1 MNPLSGLRVGLYT
14 RISED
19 TEADAKGVKRQEAD
33 ERAEVA
39 RQGGTAVA
47 VYEEN
52 DTSAYKRKR
61 VQRTDDAGNSYFVY
75 RVVRPEYQR
84 LLADLR
90 SGALDAAI
98 VYDLDRLAR
107 DPRDLEDAIEVV
119 QHYRRPIVGVT
130 GGVDLLSDH
139 GQAMARVLVAMA
151 NKSSA
156 DTARRVT
163 RKHHENAENG
173 VPVGGTRPFGWQDD
187 KRTLLASE
195 AGLIREAVDRV
206 LGGTP
211 VSAVVTDWNGRG
223 IRTPRGNEWRPKA
236 LRLVLTNP
244 RICGYS
250 ARNRSDPITG
260 QPVLTIVRRPDGTPV
275 TGLWQK
281 ILEPDVWEA
290 LCATLAPKTRRPG
303 GSAHKYL
310 LSGIARCGK
319 CTAPLRG
326 IPRQRKDT
334 VTYAYLCHSRA
345 NGGCGGVSRN
355 GPQVD
360 ELIKEIVLGLHER
373 QAPAATASVETAWL
387 GEEDLKRV
395 TRLINEQTDAWR
407 AGLISGEKHF
417 AELPELEQEQRRLR
431 AERAAHLAQAA
442 AQQMAPADVRQA
454 WEDDYGLT
462 EKRAAVLQ
470 VLTAVV
476 IHPVTDRRQ
485 AFDPGLVQPI
495 RRAES

>member
-14 RISED
+14 RISDD

-39 RQGGTAVA
+39 RQGGTAVD

-61 VQRTDDAGNSYFVY
+61 VQRTDDAGNRYFVY

-156 DTARRVT
+156 DTARRVA
-163 RKHHENAENG
+163 RKHQENAENG
-173 VPVGGTRPFGWQDD
+173 VPVGGTRPFGWKDD
-187 KRTLLASE
+187 KRTLLRAEVELICE
-195 AGLIREAVDRV
+195 AADRI
-206 LGGTP
+206 LGGAP
-211 VSAVVTDWNGRG
+211 VSSIVVDWNRRG

-250 ARNRSDPITG
+250 ARNRPDPKTG
-260 QPVLTIVRRPDGTPV
+260 QPVLTVVRQPDGSPV
-275 TGLWQK
+275 LGQWEK
-281 ILEPDVWEA
+281 IVEPAEWEA
-290 LCATLAPKTRRPG
+290 LCLKVAPKKRRPG

-310 LSGIARCGK
+310 LSGIARCGI
-319 CTAPLRG
+319 CTAPIRG
-326 IPRQRKDT
+326 IPRQRKDRT
-334 VTYAYLCHSRA
+334 TYAYLCHSRA
-345 NGGCGGVSRN
+345 NGGCGGVSRD
-355 GPQVD
+355 GERVD
-360 ELIKEIVLGLHER
+360 RLIKAVVLDLLER
-373 QAPAATASVETAWL
+373 EAATTELPPEPWS
-387 GEEDLKRV
+387 GEDALAHV
-395 TRLINEQTDAWR
+395 TRLIDEQTAAWK

-417 AELPELEQEQRRLR
+417 ADLPDLEQQQQQLRRQR
-431 AERAAHLAQAA
+431 AEHAAAAA
-442 AQQMAPADVRQA
+442 AQDRAPADIRA
-454 WEDDYGLT
+454 EWDDYPLAR
-462 EKRAAVLQ
+462 KRAMIQRVLS
-470 VLTAVV
+470 AVV
-476 IHPVTDRRQ
+476 IHPVVDRSQ
-485 AFDPGLVQPI
+485 PFNPGLIEPI
-495 RRAES
+495 RRTAT

>member
-14 RISED
+14 RISDD
-19 TEADAKGVKRQEAD
+19 TEADAKGVRRQESD

-61 VQRTDDAGNSYFVY
+61 VQRSDDAGNSYFVY

-90 SGALDAAI
+90 SGTLDAAI

-130 GGVDLLSDH
+130 GGVDLLSDN
-139 GQAMARVLVAMA
+139 GRAMARVLVAMA

-156 DTARRVT
+156 DTARRVA
-163 RKHHENAENG
+163 RKHQENAENG
-173 VPVGGTRPFGWQDD
+173 VPVGGARPFGWQDD

-195 AGLIREAVDRV
+195 AELVREAAERV
-206 LGGTP
+206 LVGAP
-211 VSAVVTDWNGRG
+211 ISSIVTDWNCRG

-250 ARNRSDPITG
+250 ARNRPDPATA
-260 QPVLTIVRRPDGTPV
+260 QPVLTVVRQPDGNPV
-275 TGLWQK
+275 LGQWDK
-281 ILEPDVWEA
+281 ILNPDAWEA
-290 LCATLAPKTRRPG
+290 LCVKLEPQQRRPG

-326 IPRQRKDT
+326 IPRQRKDRT
-334 VTYAYLCHSRA
+334 TYAYLCHSQA
-345 NGGCGGVSRN
+345 NGGCGGVSRD
-355 GPQVD
+355 GEKVD
-360 ELIKEIVLGLHER
+360 RLIKTVVLDLLER
-373 QAPAATASVETAWL
+373 EAADVQAAPDPWA
-387 GEEDLKRV
+387 GEDALAHV
-395 TRLINEQTDAWR
+395 TRLIDEQTAAWK

-417 AELPELEQEQRRLR
+417 ADLPELEQQQQQLRRQR
-431 AERAAHLAQAA
+431 AEHAAAAAAHDR
-442 AQQMAPADVRQA
+442 APADVRDEWDGYPLA
-454 WEDDYGLT
+454 R
-462 EKRAAVLQ
+462 KRAMILRVLS
-470 VLTAVV
+470 AVV
-476 IHPVTDRRQ
+476 IHPVADRTQ
-485 AFDPGLVQPI
+485 PFNPGLIQPV
-495 RRAES
+495 RRTDT